1 MEELANW
8 YPDTLKR
15 GMMDINNSLKIEEK
29 AKQLW
34 NAGYLN
40 ALVPTDLIAD
50 GRLKINADGKPQIQS
65 HEFDAVVFIAPQ
77 YARKSTLDFLKSY
90 VDKGGKLM
98 VDGVATRDF
107 DGRDISRQWNEIQA
121 KATCKSFV
129 VNDISKLGINKR
141 EYTNGV
147 MNEDGSFTFT
157 GIKDTQTLKS
167 GKNGDTFIIKCKG
180 LAAIKTDENGKLEK
194 LVATEFSSLTF
205 NGKTIISVEKPTD
218 ISVVITSGKADIMM
232 ADKDKTNK
240 VSTSL

>member
-1 MEELANW
+1 
-8 YPDTLKR
+8 
-15 GMMDINNSLKIEEK
+15 
-29 AKQLW
+29 
-34 NAGYLN
+34 
-40 ALVPTDLIAD
+40 
-50 GRLKINADGKPQIQS
+50 
-65 HEFDAVVFIAPQ
+65 
-77 YARKSTLDFLKSY
+77 
-90 VDKGGKLM
+90 
-98 VDGVATRDF
+98 
-107 DGRDISRQWNEIQA
+107 
-121 KATCKSFV
+121 
-129 VNDISKLGINKR
+129 
-141 EYTNGV
+141 

-232 ADKDKTNK
+232 TDKDKTNK